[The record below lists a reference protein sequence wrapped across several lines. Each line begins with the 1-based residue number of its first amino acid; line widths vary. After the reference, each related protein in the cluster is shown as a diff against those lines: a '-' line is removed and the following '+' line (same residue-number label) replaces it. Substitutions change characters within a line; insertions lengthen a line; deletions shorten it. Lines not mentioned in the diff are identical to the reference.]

1 LNFYPETIFNISDI
15 TEEEIHH
22 FSSIPKEIKQGS
34 PRVDIKALKDIL
46 NLTYEKWK
54 QYKD

>member
-1 LNFYPETIFNISDI
+1 MNFYPETIFNISDI

-34 PRVDIKALKDIL
+34 PRVDIKTLKDIL